1 MTQLLARNKEQQ
13 KFLETFLESTAC
25 PPNSMNFYQLDGYL
39 RALCCGPGLAQPS
52 EWLPLVFNDE
62 QPSYRTAEEAADFMT
77 SVMDL
82 YNFHVDQVLNN
93 RCDLPMPALY
103 SAELSE
109 RVNQEQWAR
118 GFLQGYIFWE
128 EVWNDLLECT
138 PLIQIDPELQIESL
152 GDELDGVLYIIS
164 TVADVEL
171 AVSQNTDPDSLDDI
185 FDCLPE
191 TLVLCGRIGKALYE
205 YHLASSY
212 LPANEALVEQF
223 VRDSDK
229 VGRNDPC
236 PCGSG
241 KKFKKC
247 CLH

>member
-1 MTQLLARNKEQQ
+1 MTQPLARNKEQQ
-13 KFLETFLESTAC
+13 KFLETFLESAVC
-25 PPNSMNFYQLDGYL
+25 PPHSMNFYQLDGYL
-39 RALCCGPGLAQPS
+39 RALCCGPGLANPS
-52 EWLPLVFNDE
+52 EWLPLIFNDE
-62 QPSYRTAEEAADFMT
+62 QPRYGDAAEAEYFMT

-82 YNFHVDQVLNN
+82 YNFHADQVSSNT
-93 RCDLPMPALY
+93 CDLPMPALY
-103 SAELSE
+103 SAELE
-109 RVNQEQWAR
+109 KRVKQEQWAR

-128 EVWNDLLECT
+128 EVWNELLEGT
-138 PLIQIDPELQIESL
+138 PLIQIDPKISIESL

-171 AVSQNTDPDSLDDI
+171 ALSQNTDPDSLEDI

-191 TLVLCGRIGKALYE
+191 TLVLCGRIGKALYD
-205 YHLASSY
+205 YHLASNCS
-212 LPANEALVEQF
+212 PENDALVEQF
-223 VRDSDK
+223 VRDSAK

-236 PCGSG
+236 PCGSN